1 VAAEGKYKGYLIRAN
16 SYRLQ
21 TGKYAARVLLS
32 WSEDDSVKEQPISAD
47 QPDAEF
53 ASEEEADDYAIRL
66 ALTWIEDRKR
76 H

>member
-16 SYRLQ
+16 SYRLR
-21 TGKYAARVLLS
+21 TGKYAPRVLLI
-32 WSEDDSVKEQPISAD
+32 WSEGDSVKEQAISAD

-53 ASEEEADDYAIRL
+53 VSEEEADEYAIRL
-66 ALTWIEDRKR
+66 ALTWIEDRKY